1 MELHWE
7 GKGVEEKSIDVKTN
21 KALVEVNLKY
31 FCPFAVEQLQA
42 NSTKAKTLF
51 GQNPTKINFERLAHI
66 MVECDMKQTEHY

>member
-31 FCPFAVEQLQA
+31 FCPFAVE
-42 NSTKAKTLF
+42 
-51 GQNPTKINFERLAHI
+51 
-66 MVECDMKQTEHY
+66 